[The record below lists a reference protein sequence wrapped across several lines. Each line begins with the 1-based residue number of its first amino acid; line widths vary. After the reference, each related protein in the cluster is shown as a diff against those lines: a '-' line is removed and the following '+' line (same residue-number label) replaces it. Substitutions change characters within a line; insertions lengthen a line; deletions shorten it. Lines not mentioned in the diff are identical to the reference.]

1 MAMTAQPP
9 LRRHVLVIGGGA
21 SGVLMAFHLLRAA
34 PETRVTLIERSPR
47 IGIGLAYATEDPD
60 HLLNTRVINMSA
72 LPDDPEHFLRWLWQ
86 ANRTVSGASFVS
98 RATYGRYLES
108 LLAPWAAGP
117 RLRLVQAEAVRL
129 TEAPPGRV
137 TLTLDDGHT
146 LIADHAILAT
156 GHPRP
161 EAVQGLQADVT
172 SVPLASDLPV
182 AILGTGLSMVDQVTS
197 LLKAGHRGT
206 IFALSRRGLLPRV
219 HGPGTPF
226 ATSLGEVPLGA
237 PASVLLH
244 WLRRQVRRA
253 ELAGGSWRDAI
264 DGLRPHVQ
272 GIWNALP
279 GPERARALRHAA
291 AWWEVHRHRMP
302 PETASG
308 IAQAQASNQLRIL
321 RGAFDRVEPHRR
333 GVWLHYR
340 PHRQTVTT
348 ALNVAAVIDC
358 RGVRRD
364 PEIGASPLL
373 HNLLK
378 DGLAQIDPLRLGLVT
393 DRSGR
398 IVTLAGETSRVLQ
411 AIGPAARAALWEI
424 TAIPD
429 IRTQTA
435 RIATELSRTAAN
447 S

>member
-1 MAMTAQPP
+1 MTAQPP

-21 SGVLMAFHLLRAA
+21 SGVLMAYHLLRAA
-34 PETRVTLIERSPR
+34 PETRVTLIEQAPR
-47 IGIGLAYATEDPD
+47 IGLGLAYATEDPG

-72 LPDDPEHFLRWLWQ
+72 LPEDPEHFLRWLWQ

-137 TLTLDDGHT
+137 TLTLDDRQT

-161 EAVQGLQADVT
+161 ETVRGLRADV
-172 SVPLASDLPV
+172 SQLSLDPAAPV
-182 AILGTGLSMVDQVTS
+182 AILGTGLSMVDQVTT
-197 LLKAGHRGT
+197 LLKSGHRGQ

-219 HGPGTPF
+219 HGPGTPL

-253 ELAGGSWRDAI
+253 EIAGGSWRDAI

-272 GIWNALP
+272 GIWSALP
-279 GPERARALRHAA
+279 DPERARALRHAA

-308 IAQAQASNQLRIL
+308 IAKAQASGQLQIL
-321 RGAFDRVEPHRR
+321 RGAFDRVAPHPR

-340 PHRQTVTT
+340 PYRETGIT
-348 ALNVAAVIDC
+348 ALDVAAVIDC
-358 RGVRRD
+358 RGLRRD
-364 PEIGASPLL
+364 PENGAGPLL
-373 HNLLK
+373 RHLLD
-378 DGLAQIDPLRLGLVT
+378 DGLAQIDPLRLGLLT

-398 IVTLAGETSRVLQ
+398 LINRAGVASRVLQ

-435 RIATELSRTAAN
+435 RIAAELSHSPAQ

>member
-1 MAMTAQPP
+1 MTAQPP
-9 LRRHVLVIGGGA
+9 SRRHVLVIGGGA
-21 SGVLMAFHLLRAA
+21 SGVLMAYHLLRAA

-47 IGIGLAYATEDPD
+47 IGLGLAYATDDPD

-72 LPDDPEHFLRWLWQ
+72 LPEDPEHFLRWLWQ

-137 TLTLDDGHT
+137 TLTLDDRQT

-156 GHPRP
+156 GHPQPR
-161 EAVQGLQADVT
+161 AVRGLQADVT
-172 SVPLASDLPV
+172 QLRLDPDVPV
-182 AILGTGLSMVDQVTS
+182 AILGTGLSMVDQVTT
-197 LLKAGHRGT
+197 LLKSGHHGP
-206 IFALSRRGLLPRV
+206 IIALSRRGLLPRV
-219 HGPGTPF
+219 HAPGTPL

-253 ELAGGSWRDAI
+253 EIAGGSWRDAI

-272 GIWNALP
+272 GIWTALP

-302 PETASG
+302 PETASR
-308 IAQAQASNQLRIL
+308 IAEARASGQLQIL
-321 RGAFDRVEPHRR
+321 RGAFDRVTPHKC
-333 GVWLHYR
+333 GVWLQYR
-340 PHRQTVTT
+340 PCRHTGTA

-364 PEIGASPLL
+364 PEIGAGPLL
-373 HNLLK
+373 RHLLD

-398 IVTLAGETSRVLQ
+398 LVTLAGKTSQVLQ

-435 RIATELSRTAAN
+435 RIAAELSQVPAP